1 MITCGF
7 IFRAHAPGAP
17 VYRPMLILACL
28 TGVSGLVVLSTSVVN
43 ESVSEKSSHV
53 FGDKLSEFDGD
64 ELDRRSL

>member
-1 MITCGF
+1 
-7 IFRAHAPGAP
+7 
-17 VYRPMLILACL
+17 MLIWACL